1 MTRAEELFEKQKIDS
16 LKFVLDKEDKDKLVM
31 RKQKKRE
38 KDDKD
43 HHDSKMLEKITKIK
57 GNYDG
62 VEEERK

>member
-16 LKFVLDKEDKDKLVM
+16 LKFVLDKEDRDKLVM

-43 HHDSKMLEKITKIK
+43 HHDDKMLEKITKIK